1 MTWIQT
7 LDEEQFGGELKG
19 LYEGIKQR
27 MGMVPN
33 IMKASSLKPNSLKA
47 LVGLIGEVMFGESG
61 LSRVDRESIALV
73 VSATNNCDY

>member
-7 LDEEQFGGELKG
+7 VEGQQASGPLKA
-19 LYEGIKQR
+19 LYEGVKQQ

-33 IMKASSLKPNSLKA
+33 IVKTSNLKPNSLKA

-61 LSRVDRESIALV
+61 LSRMHLRTL
-73 VSATNNCDY
+73 